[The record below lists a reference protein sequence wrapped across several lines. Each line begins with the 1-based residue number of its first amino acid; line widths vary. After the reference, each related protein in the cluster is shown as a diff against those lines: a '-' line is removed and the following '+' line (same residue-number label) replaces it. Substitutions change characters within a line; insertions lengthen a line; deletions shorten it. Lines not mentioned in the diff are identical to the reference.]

1 MAVDWAAQ
9 NLYWADP
16 NFRWIKMMSIS
27 KTEVYDTAIIYTDVD
42 TPSGIAVLP
51 ALRLASR

>member
-16 NFRWIKMMSIS
+16 NFRWIKMTSIS
-27 KTEVYDTAIIYTDVD
+27 QTLTHDTAIIYTDID

-51 ALRLASR
+51 ALRSA